1 MSSSQPLASAEKP
14 SVQVTP
20 AAATVAATLHGLLP
34 LGSSVAAAW
43 EDSLLGSECSAFPAT
58 QSALRR
64 DPLQVMQEGAAAES
78 DGRKLRHT
86 WTQEGGGTRFAIMA
100 DMPVAL
106 DPLRHRAWLGTAK
119 ALLASALESARQ
131 RLQIAELERSK
142 RLQKALYEIADLAGA
157 ELEMV
162 EMLGHFHRVL
172 GTLMYAE
179 NCFIV
184 ECDETQ
190 ENIRFLYFADTQHVF
205 RPDPERSYNHAEM
218 PGSLTFALLRH
229 GQPLSGP
236 SRDLLQLLDS
246 QRDANV
252 GPESTDWLGVPMWR
266 DGQVRG
272 AVVVQSY
279 EPGAR
284 YGDDERA
291 LLDFVAKHIL
301 TAMDRRQAHVELE
314 RSVLRR
320 TQELQRANRSLQEEI
335 VERRRAESLQAALFN
350 ISELAMS
357 CHSQNQFY
365 TEVHAVV
372 GRLLDARNFY
382 IALLNASGDGLDF
395 VYSVDEHNRTRSS
408 RALSGGLTE
417 YTLRQRRPMLASRAD
432 IDALQAAGEVH
443 EFGAKSQCW
452 LGVPMFSDDEV
463 VGVIVVQSYSATV
476 EFTAHDQRLL
486 EFVAHNIGNGLARQR
501 DQNRLR
507 VAHSEL
513 EQRVSERTRELAEVN
528 QQLLS
533 QIGERLRAEE
543 RLTHLVM
550 HDVLTGLPNRL
561 QLLERLE
568 QEIQRAR
575 LGVSGSFAL
584 MFLDLDRFKL
594 VNDSIGH
601 AAGDH
606 MLVEVARRLVGMMD
620 KGDMVARLGGD
631 EFALLVRC
639 SGEAAQLLEL
649 GQRLLLGLEESMW
662 VADRELFPSGSIGI
676 AMWHPRYTCGDELLR
691 DADAAMYRAKAQRQ
705 DRCVIFDG
713 AMREAALS
721 SLELEADLRRA
732 IINRDF
738 LPFYQPIVAL
748 EDGRVV
754 GYEALLRWQHER
766 RGLLLPGDFLVLGE
780 ESGLIEQVDWLLYA
794 QVINHLARGGQG
806 YVSVN
811 VSPRHFRSPDF
822 TSRLF
827 GMIEAAGADP
837 HRLRVEITETVL
849 LDDGA
854 RTLHTLRLLRERGIM
869 VQLDDFGTGY
879 SALSYLHRFPIST
892 LKIDR
897 SFISGLHS
905 SDGQST
911 RALVEGIL
919 SLARTLDIETIGEGV
934 ETAQQLQTLRQL
946 GCNYGQGFLLGYP
959 APQQLRETL

>member
-1 MSSSQPLASAEKP
+1 MLSSQPVASAGKP
-14 SVQVTP
+14 AIETTLPAETVVT
-20 AAATVAATLHGLLP
+20 TLHGLLP
-34 LGSSVAAAW
+34 AGSSVAVAW
-43 EDSLLGSECSAFPAT
+43 EDSVLGSGSSTYPRAKGELRH
-58 QSALRR
+58 SALQV
-64 DPLQVMQEGAAAES
+64 LQGLPAGES
-78 DGRKLRHT
+78 GDWQLRHA
-86 WTQEGGGTRFAIMA
+86 WTADGSNGRIAAIA
-100 DMPVAL
+100 DTPVAL
-106 DPLRHRAWLGTAK
+106 DPMQQQAWLGTAK

-131 RLQIAELERSK
+131 RLQIEELELSK

-157 ELEMV
+157 DLEMG

-184 ECDETQ
+184 ECDDTQ
-190 ENIRFLYFADTQHVF
+190 STIRFLYFADTQHAF
-205 RPDPERSYNHAEM
+205 RPDPERSYSHAEM

-229 GQPLSGP
+229 GQPLNGP
-236 SRDLLQLLDS
+236 SRALLQLLDT
-246 QRDANV
+246 QRDAGA
-252 GPESTDWLGVPMWR
+252 GPESSDWLGVPMWR

-291 LLDFVAKHIL
+291 LLNFVAEHIL

-314 RSVLRR
+314 QRVLRR

-350 ISELAMS
+350 ISELAIS
-357 CHSQNQFY
+357 CQSLEQFY
-365 TEVHAVV
+365 AEVHAVV

-382 IALLNASGDGLDF
+382 IALVNATGDGLDF
-395 VYSVDEHNRTRSS
+395 VYSVDEYNRIRTS
-408 RALSGGLTE
+408 RAFSGGLTE
-417 YTLRQRRPMLASRAD
+417 YTVRRRQPLLASRRD
-432 IDALQAAGEVH
+432 IDALLATGEVS
-443 EFGAKSQCW
+443 EFGVKSHCW
-452 LGVPMFSDDEV
+452 LGVPLFSDDEV
-463 VGVIVVQSYSATV
+463 VGAIAVQSYSDAV

-486 EFVAHNIGNGLARQR
+486 AFVAHNIGNGLARQR

-507 VAHSEL
+507 VAHAEL
-513 EQRVSERTRELAEVN
+513 EQRVSERTRELGEVN

-533 QIGERLRAEE
+533 QIGERLRAEQ
-543 RLTHLVM
+543 RLTHLAM

-561 QLLERLE
+561 HLLDRLE
-568 QEIQRAR
+568 ERIQRAR
-575 LGVSGSFAL
+575 FAEGDAFAL
-584 MFLDLDRFKL
+584 LFLDLDRFKL

-601 AAGDH
+601 AAGDR
-606 MLVEVARRLVGMMD
+606 MLVEVARRLVGMLGSD
-620 KGDMVARLGGD
+620 DVVARLGGD

-639 SGEAAQLLEL
+639 SGEAAQMLEL

-676 AMWHPRYTCGDELLR
+676 ALWHPRYSCGDELLR

-705 DRCVIFDG
+705 DRCVIFDS

-738 LPFYQPIVAL
+738 LPFYQPIIAL

-766 RGLLLPGDFLVLGE
+766 RGLLLPGDFLALGE

-849 LDDGA
+849 LDDGP
-854 RTLHTLRLLRERGIM
+854 RTLRTLRLLRERGIV
-869 VQLDDFGTGY
+869 VQLDDFGTGF
-879 SALSYLHRFPIST
+879 SALSYLHRFPIAT

-897 SFISGLHS
+897 SFISGLHTN
-905 SDGQST
+905 DGQNT

-919 SLARTLDIETIGEGV
+919 SLARTLGIETVGEGV
-934 ETAQQLQTLRQL
+934 ETAQQLQTLQQL
-946 GCNYGQGFLLGYP
+946 GCNYGQGYLLGYP
-959 APQQLRETL
+959 APRQLHETV